1 MPITN
6 KRFNKDFKKKRINHS
21 RHIKTEQIKK
31 DAQKEEERIKDY
43 TLIELDDN
51 DLKAWEE
58 DNTL

>member
-31 DAQKEEERIKDY
+31 DARKEEARIKDY

-51 DLKAWEE
+51 DLKAWGK
-58 DNTL
+58 DK

>member
-21 RHIKTEQIKK
+21 RHIKTEQLKRTK
-31 DAQKEEERIKDY
+31 VQDY
-43 TLIELDDN
+43 YMELDQK

-58 DNTL
+58 DNN

>member
-31 DAQKEEERIKDY
+31 DTKDINY
-43 TLIELDDN
+43 MELDNN
-51 DLKAWEE
+51 DLNAWK
-58 DNTL
+58 DDK